1 MKKYLSRSQSRFWS
15 SEIPVGDPTGG
26 VAYGERNDPVT
37 LAFGAAASGGAAAT
51 AGLFGVGGAFSAMTT
66 LGTLGTAFSV
76 LGALNQGQQAKSAA
90 EYNAAVANNNAIAAK
105 QQAEAKAAA
114 QQRKARLQIGSI
126 RAGYGASGVGLEGT
140 PMDVLE
146 QSASMA
152 ELDRQN
158 ILYGGTLE
166 SQGYQAT
173 AGLELMR
180 GDAAETGSY
189 FSAGSALLSGAAKA
203 GSFNTTGVAEDDLY
217 FDDWNTGSNLKRT
230 G

>member
-37 LAFGAAASGGAAAT
+37 AFIAANAT
-51 AGLFGVGGAFSAMTT
+51 AISLV
-66 LGTLGTAFSV
+66 GTAFSV

-105 QQAEAKAAA
+105 QQAEANAAA
-114 QQRKARLQIGSI
+114 QQRKARLTQGSM
-126 RAGYGASGVGLEGT
+126 RAGYGAAGVGLEGS

-158 ILYGGTLE
+158 ILYGGALKAG
-166 SQGYQAT
+166 GYQAT

-180 GDAAETGSY
+180 GDAAVTGSY